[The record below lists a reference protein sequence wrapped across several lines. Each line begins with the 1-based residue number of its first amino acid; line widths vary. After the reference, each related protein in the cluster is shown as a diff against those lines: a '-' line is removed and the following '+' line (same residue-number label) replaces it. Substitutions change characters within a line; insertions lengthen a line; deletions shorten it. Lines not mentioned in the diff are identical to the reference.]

1 MEEVITMKDK
11 SFSYWRDYF
20 QGVNCSIFEIIDNAI
35 IVAAIDHPKEF
46 KSQRGQIVEKLYSC
60 QAGTQCCGQNH
71 NELGMLN
78 ETNNGNF
85 NDERAIVM
93 ANPRLTSNA
102 ADLEVGGS
110 EQSKVDSSS
119 DQTEMNT
126 TQESKYSYSEAEAL
140 TDEIDEESEIFVE
153 VLRTKEILENS
164 QDESETVL
172 FESLRKLQLM
182 VHSVEVLQATNI
194 GRTVNALRRHRSKQ
208 IRKFI
213 QTLIN
218 GWKIMTNEW
227 LDAAAIIAE
236 GPVDSNTSTVFDEEG
251 LPSPPLDEGALFA
264 SKTPINLSQFFDGID
279 DDGDFELNMEYDKNL
294 ESGTKP
300 LPGNQNST
308 KRNSQLPMEA
318 TTPIHDKKYQLTQ
331 QQSVIKLTSN
341 TEPSNTISRKGRTHN
356 LNLEQKVNNKIEF
369 QNKKKIHNSPSTSE
383 QDKSRLLDDA
393 AVQAKLKAT
402 KRKLQACYQQAENAK
417 MQWKTK
423 FVDLHELPKQRLH
436 RKKPYSKR

>member
-1 MEEVITMKDK
+1 MKDK

-20 QGVNCSIFEIIDNAI
+20 QGVNCSIFEIIENAI
-35 IVAAIDHPKEF
+35 KVAATDHPNEF
-46 KSQRGQIVEKLYSC
+46 KLQRGQIVEKLYYC

-71 NELGMLN
+71 NELAMLN

-85 NDERAIVM
+85 NDEHAIVM
-93 ANPRLTSNA
+93 ANTRLTSNA

-140 TDEIDEESEIFVE
+140 TDEIDEESEIFLE

-172 FESLRKLQLM
+172 LESLRKLQLM
-182 VHSVEVLQATNI
+182 VHSVEVLQN
-194 GRTVNALRRHRSKQ
+194 
-208 IRKFI
+208 
-213 QTLIN
+213 LIAVVYSS

-236 GPVDSNTSTVFDEEG
+236 GPVDSNPSTVFDEEG

-264 SKTPINLSQFFDGID
+264 SKTPIKLSQFFDGID
-279 DDGDFELNMEYDKNL
+279 DDGNFELNMEYDKNL

-300 LPGNQNST
+300 LLGNQNST
-308 KRNSQLPMEA
+308 KHNSQLPMEA
-318 TTPIHDKKYQLTQ
+318 TIPIRDKKHHLTQ

-341 TEPSNTISRKGRTHN
+341 TETSNTISKKGRTHN
-356 LNLEQKVNNKIEF
+356 LNLEQKVNNEIDF
-369 QNKKKIHNSPSTSE
+369 QLQASISISSTIFF
-383 QDKSRLLDDA
+383 QKSRLLDDA

-402 KRKLQACYQQAENAK
+402 KRKLQASYQQAENAK
-417 MQWKTK
+417 MQRKTK
-423 FVDLHELPKQRLH
+423 FVDLHELPKQRLR
-436 RKKPYSKR
+436 RKKPYSKC

>member
-1 MEEVITMKDK
+1 MDLNNK
-11 SFSYWRDYF
+11 SFGYWRDYF
-20 QGVNCSIFEIIDNAI
+20 QGVNCSSIFEIIDNAI

-93 ANPRLTSNA
+93 TNPRLTSNA

-164 QDESETVL
+164 QDESETIL

-264 SKTPINLSQFFDGID
+264 SKTPIKLSQFFDGID

-294 ESGTKP
+294 ESGIKP

-341 TEPSNTISRKGRTHN
+341 IEPSNTISKKGRTHN

-417 MQWKTK
+417 MQRKTK
-423 FVDLHELPKQRLH
+423 FVDLHELPKQRL
-436 RKKPYSKR
+436 RCKKPYSKR